1 MAGSRR
7 YRVTGVV
14 CMALLAIMLG
24 SSAGSSVQAEDLAA
38 FKQRLAD
45 AVAAGEL
52 STDQA
57 ALVMSALTKSA
68 GQKPAMKVAKP
79 ELAQPQKLSAVDKPA
94 VKLATPKPVAPDLS
108 EEKLRYGALL
118 SELKRAF
125 DAGEITEAQAKEKA
139 EIAHRELF
147 GEESKPAGEKKP
159 GAAGAKPG
167 APDLS
172 AKTERYEALL
182 AEVKRAVEAGE
193 ITEAQAK
200 EKVAYARRELFG
212 EESKSAGEKK
222 PVGDKQSKPVK
233 KPAVQKQA
241 DKVSDT
247 GEKNTA
253 HEQAMNELKR
263 AVAAGEITPEQAKEK
278 MAAMRGQVAE
288 AKKRPTN
295 KAPVDKGGAAGISA
309 EQRQARYEEI
319 KRQLGEAVSAGKI
332 TQEQAEQKLLD
343 LREKISAAQ

>member
-24 SSAGSSVQAEDLAA
+24 SSAESSVQAEDLAA

-57 ALVMSALTKSA
+57 ALVMSVLTKSA
-68 GQKPAMKVAKP
+68 DQKPAVKVAGP
-79 ELAQPQKLSAVDKPA
+79 QVAQPKKLIAAEKPQ
-94 VKLATPKPVAPDLS
+94 VKLATPKAVAPDLS
-108 EEKLRYGALL
+108 AQKAQFEQLL
-118 SELKRAF
+118 SELKRAV

-139 EIAHRELF
+139 TSARRELF
-147 GEESKPAGEKKP
+147 GEEQKPAGDKKP
-159 GAAGAKPG
+159 GAAAAKPA

-182 AEVKRAVEAGE
+182 GDVKRAVTAGE

-200 EKVAYARRELFG
+200 EKVAAARRELLG
-212 EESKSAGEKK
+212 DQQKPAGDKK
-222 PVGDKQSKPVK
+222 PVGDKQSEPVK

-241 DKVSDT
+241 DKVSDA
-247 GEKNTA
+247 GKKNTA

-263 AVAAGEITPEQAKEK
+263 AVEAGEITVEQAKEK
-278 MAAMRGQVAE
+278 MAAMHGKLSADSKPAADKASA
-288 AKKRPTN
+288 AKVSP
-295 KAPVDKGGAAGISA
+295 
-309 EQRQARYEEI
+309 EQMKARYEAIE
-319 KRQLGEAVSAGKI
+319 KELGAAVEAGKI
-332 TQEQAEQKLLD
+332 TREQAEQKLQSLH
-343 LREKISAAQ
+343 EKISAAQ